1 MYDNGMTVVES
12 KTEIAT
18 AFAEDIKITVVGSG
32 YVGLANALAL
42 SAICKVTILDIDAK
56 RVKLINEKIC
66 PIDDTGMI
74 DFMETQT
81 LNLYA
86 TTNKEEAYEEAD
98 YIIVATP
105 TDYDPIQNYFNT
117 NSVEQVIADSSFINP
132 HALKVIKSTIPVG
145 FTKKMNT
152 TFNLEYS
159 DGHENIIF
167 SPEFLREGTA
177 LHDVR
182 NPDRIVVGSKCDAAR
197 RFGSLLVAATALES
211 DRYINVL
218 YMGSE
223 EAEAVKLFANSY
235 LAMRVAYFNELDTYA
250 EYHKLNTKDII
261 NGVRADHRI
270 GPEYCSPSFGY
281 GGYCFPKD
289 TKQLLANFKEHRIPN
304 RLIGSIVYSN
314 EVRKDWVSNRIL
326 QTNPNIVGI
335 YRLLFKE
342 GSDNYRDSA
351 IQGVIDRLK
360 TQVKVIVFEPRC
372 RDKKFQ
378 DCIVESDLEKFKELS
393 DVIVTNRVDD
403 GLLDVLNKVYTRDVG
418 FINMETE

>member
-1 MYDNGMTVVES
+1 MRN
-12 KTEIAT
+12 
-18 AFAEDIKITVVGSG
+18 KITVVGSG
-32 YVGLANALAL
+32 YVGMANALAL
-42 SAICKVTILDIDAK
+42 ADICNVIILDIDSQ
-56 RVKLINEKIC
+56 RVKQIRDGKC
-66 PIDDTGMI
+66 PIDDDGMI
-74 DFMETQT
+74 TAMAEKHGDWLT
-81 LNLYA
+81 A
-86 TTNKEEAYEEAD
+86 TTNKEKAYQNAD

-105 TDYDPIQNYFNT
+105 TDYDPELNYFNT
-117 NSVEQVIADSSFINP
+117 NSVEQVLLDASFYNP
-132 HALKVIKSTIPVG
+132 KALKVIKSTIPVG
-145 FTKKMNT
+145 FTKQMREKIGR
-152 TFNLEYS
+152 
-159 DGHENIIF
+159 DNIIF

-177 LHDVR
+177 FYDVK
-182 NPDRIVVGSKCDAAR
+182 NPDRIVVGATTEQAR
-197 RFGSLLVAATALES
+197 SFGSLMVAATELNAEQ
-211 DRYINVL
+211 YVNVL
-218 YMGSE
+218 YMDSE

-250 EYHKLNTKDII
+250 EYHKLNTRDII

-270 GPEYCSPSFGY
+270 GSEYCSPSFGY

-304 RLIGSIVYSN
+304 RLIGSIVYAN
-314 EVRKDWVSNRIL
+314 DIRKDWISNKIL
-326 QTNPNIVGI
+326 QTNPNVVGI

-351 IQGVIDRLK
+351 IQGIIDRLK

-372 RDKKFQ
+372 KDNKFQ
-378 DCIVESDLEKFKELS
+378 DCVVESDLEKFKDLS

>member
-1 MYDNGMTVVES
+1 M
-12 KTEIAT
+12 IT
-18 AFAEDIKITVVGSG
+18 AMAEKHGDWLT
-32 YVGLANALAL
+32 
-42 SAICKVTILDIDAK
+42 
-56 RVKLINEKIC
+56 
-66 PIDDTGMI
+66 
-74 DFMETQT
+74 
-81 LNLYA
+81 A
-86 TTNKEEAYEEAD
+86 TTNKEKAYQNAD

-105 TDYDPIQNYFNT
+105 TDYDPELNYFNT
-117 NSVEQVIADSSFINP
+117 NSVEQVLLDASFYNP
-132 HALKVIKSTIPVG
+132 KALKVIKSTIPVG
-145 FTKKMNT
+145 FTKQMREKIGR
-152 TFNLEYS
+152 
-159 DGHENIIF
+159 DNIIF

-177 LHDVR
+177 FYDVK
-182 NPDRIVVGSKCDAAR
+182 NPDRIVVGATTEQAR
-197 RFGSLLVAATALES
+197 SFGSLMVAATELNAEQ
-211 DRYINVL
+211 YVNVL
-218 YMGSE
+218 YMDSE

-250 EYHKLNTKDII
+250 EYHKLNTRDII

-270 GPEYCSPSFGY
+270 GSEYCSPSFGY

-304 RLIGSIVYSN
+304 RLIGSIVYAN
-314 EVRKDWVSNRIL
+314 DIRKDWISNKIL
-326 QTNPNIVGI
+326 QTNPNVVGI

-351 IQGVIDRLK
+351 IQGIIDRLK

-372 RDKKFQ
+372 KDNKFQ
-378 DCIVESDLEKFKELS
+378 DCVVESDLEKFKDLS